1 MWPKHWFLWIHVQPH
16 YGCNSTLTIF
26 IFETATA
33 TTATIIQMVIHQVLH
48 QYHLIVWYFS
58 FFPLKAYSLSLT
70 FNASK
75 RLLYY
80 QFFFAFF
87 SSYKR
92 YIRCPIRNPNNL
104 AEILSFVVI
113 ERNYNFL
120 SRAKRDLLE
129 LNSIE
134 L

>member
-1 MWPKHWFLWIHVQPH
+1 MWLKHWFLWIHVQPH
-16 YGCNSTLTIF
+16 YGCISTLTIF
-26 IFETATA
+26 IFETVTA

-58 FFPLKAYSLSLT
+58 FFTLKAYSLSLT
-70 FNASK
+70 FNTSK
-75 RLLYY
+75 RVLNS
-80 QFFFAFF
+80 QFFSFF
-87 SSYKR
+87 SGYKR
-92 YIRCPIRNPNNL
+92 YIRYPIRNPNTL
-104 AEILSFVVI
+104 AEIFSFVVI